1 MKKLTSPRWS
11 LSEYQWSAFLKSLWK
26 YTAPLL
32 LLALVSIQQGKSLNE
47 ALWLVYGA
55 GLQVAINFLSKF
67 VTETK

>member
-11 LSEYQWSAFLKSLWK
+11 LSEYQWSSFFKSLYK

-32 LLALVSIQQGKSLNE
+32 LVFLLQLQQGKPLNE

-55 GLQVAINFLSKF
+55 ALQVAINFLSKF